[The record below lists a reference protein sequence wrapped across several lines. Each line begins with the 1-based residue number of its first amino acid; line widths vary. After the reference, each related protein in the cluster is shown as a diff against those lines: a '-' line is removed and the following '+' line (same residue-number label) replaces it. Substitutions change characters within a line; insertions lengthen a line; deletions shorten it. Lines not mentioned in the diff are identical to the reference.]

1 MENRGLKTPHIVVLV
16 TTANR
21 EEAEKILDILLEA
34 RLVACGNILSE
45 VASVFRWAGKI
56 EKAEECLVLLK
67 SRKDLFERIA
77 EVVKKLHSYEV
88 PEIIAFE
95 IADGSEAYLNW
106 LENSL
111 K

>member
-1 MENRGLKTPHIVVLV
+1 LKTPYIVVLV

>member
-1 MENRGLKTPHIVVLV
+1 MKTPYIVVLV

>member
-1 MENRGLKTPHIVVLV
+1 MKTPYIVVLV

-45 VASVFRWAGKI
+45 VASVFGWAGKI
-56 EKAEECLVLLK
+56 EKAEECMVLLK
-67 SRKDLFERIA
+67 SRRDLIERIA

-88 PEIIAFE
+88 PEIISFE

>member
-1 MENRGLKTPHIVVLV
+1 LKTPYIVVLV

-45 VASVFRWAGKI
+45 VASVFGWAGKI